1 MTLLLLGHF
10 GSLKSVLAFV
20 SRVLDSQGYSCPS
33 GCSFPVD
40 LWLHFHWSSLKH
52 WDSLGC
58 FLSFCFYLLCRYRR
72 AHPHLWLP
80 QLPDTYWPLHL
91 IVSPEPSWASK
102 PNTQPPTGP
111 HHLDI
116 PQHHSPTVFEV
127 HDHLPPSSHSIWVLR
142 TTSSFTHLPRPKTQN
157 VPWIFPFPY
166 CPYLIVIKTC
176 PFFLWNCFQSP
187 HLYLNIYL

>member
-116 PQHHSPTVFEV
+116 PQPPQPHCVWGAWSSP
-127 HDHLPPSSHSIWVLR
+127 S
-142 TTSSFTHLPRPKTQN
+142 
-157 VPWIFPFPY
+157 IFPFHLGFENHIFIHP
-166 CPYLIVIKTC
+166 LAQAKNSERSLNF
-176 PFFLWNCFQSP
+176 PFPLLSISNS
-187 HLYLNIYL
+187 N